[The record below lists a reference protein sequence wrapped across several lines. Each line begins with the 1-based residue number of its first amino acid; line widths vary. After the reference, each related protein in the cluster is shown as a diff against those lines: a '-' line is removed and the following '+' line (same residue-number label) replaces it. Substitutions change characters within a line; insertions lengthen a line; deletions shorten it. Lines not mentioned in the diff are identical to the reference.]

1 MIVKIRTIDE
11 GWIYYEC
18 KNVKVRKLTDIQY
31 ENSKSLRNGERFEID
46 ESGRTSTKPHMM
58 SIEQKTE
65 YVWIC
70 LNTMAYLL
78 NDNGKTIEKL
88 I

>member
-11 GWIYYEC
+11 GWVFYEC
-18 KNVKVRKLTDIQY
+18 KNVKVRKLTDEQY
-31 ENSKSLRNGERFEID
+31 KHAKTLRQGERFEFD
-46 ESGRTSTKPHMM
+46 DSGKTSTKPHML

-65 YVWIC
+65 HTWIC
-70 LNTMAYLL
+70 LNTIAYLL

-88 I
+88 V